1 MLISEITELY
11 SSSQFSESL
20 ILRQVLNSNGRS
32 YLLAAR
38 KIRKGM
44 GYSTLWGHKS
54 TAIATGRRLIG
65 SHRKGSVSARAS

>member
-1 MLISEITELY
+1 MHISEITELY

-20 ILRQVLNSNGRS
+20 ILRQVNSNGRS
-32 YLLAAR
+32 YLLAR

-54 TAIATGRRLIG
+54 IAIATGRRLIG